1 MATNSAASIRR
12 INPPEL
18 GTPPGYSQVVDVRA
32 GRIIFIAGQT
42 ALDQDGKLV
51 GKNDFVSQARQV
63 FHNLNVALQSAGC
76 TAANLVKMTV
86 FLREMGNLQT
96 YRDARNHFFSTT
108 TPPAAPAITLV
119 EVSKLYGPDF
129 LIEIEAIAAVRRSS
143 LQSGYWREQQGLSE
157 PFLFGGTV
165 EPRRRARRLS
175 RWQGERRFL
184 MKLLII
190 SASAAVALFP
200 ATSLPSLP
208 GNPTPARLPPVPI
221 SSHYLQS

>member
-18 GTPPGYSQVVDVRA
+18 GTPPGYSQVVDVCA

-42 ALDQDGKLV
+42 ALDQDGELV
-51 GKNDFVSQARQV
+51 GKNDFASQARQV

-96 YRDARNHFFSTT
+96 YRDARNHFFATT

-119 EVSKLYGPDF
+119 EVSRLYGPDF
-129 LIEIEAIAAVRRSS
+129 LIEIEAIAAV
-143 LQSGYWREQQGLSE
+143 
-157 PFLFGGTV
+157 
-165 EPRRRARRLS
+165 
-175 RWQGERRFL
+175 
-184 MKLLII
+184 
-190 SASAAVALFP
+190 
-200 ATSLPSLP
+200 
-208 GNPTPARLPPVPI
+208 
-221 SSHYLQS
+221 